1 MGTPMASGA
10 WGGGTSPRNAPR
22 DGASVTRCA
31 WLRAMVVGVLAL
43 RATAA
48 SAAESVPLRVFAAAS
63 LAEVLPRAA
72 AAWTA
77 KGNPPVAFAFD
88 ASSRLARQIE
98 AGASADAFVAADAA
112 WMEFVVERGLVRRT
126 SRVDLAGNR
135 LVVVVPATDAA
146 RMSGP
151 EDLARPSIRH
161 LALAG
166 ENVPAGAYAYAALTH
181 LGLWTTLSPRV
192 VRGDN
197 VRTALA
203 WVATGEADAGIVYA
217 TDARVEPRVRVAW
230 PIPEGSHPT
239 IRYLAAVTT
248 GSARAEGAA
257 SLLAFCR
264 GEEGLRMFH
273 DAGFTRPVAP

>member
-1 MGTPMASGA
+1 
-10 WGGGTSPRNAPR
+10 
-22 DGASVTRCA
+22 
-31 WLRAMVVGVLAL
+31 LRAIVVVVLAL
-43 RATAA
+43 RVTAA
-48 SAAESVPLRVFAAAS
+48 SAAESVPLRVYAAAS
-63 LAEVLPRAA
+63 LAEVLPRVA
-72 AAWTA
+72 AAWTGQ
-77 KGNPPVAFAFD
+77 GNPPVTFAFD

-98 AGASADAFVAADAA
+98 AGAPADVFVSADTA
-112 WMEFVVERGLVRRT
+112 WIEFVVERGLVRRST
-126 SRVDLAGNR
+126 RVDLAGNR
-135 LVVVVPATDAA
+135 LVVVVPATDASP
-146 RMSGP
+146 MSGP
-151 EDLARPSIRH
+151 EALARPSIRH

-166 ENVPAGAYAYAALTH
+166 ENVPAGIYAYAALTH
-181 LGLWTTLSPRV
+181 LGLWATLAPRV

-230 PIPEGSHPT
+230 PMPEGSHPP

-248 GSARAEGAA
+248 GSARPDEAA

-264 GEEGLRMFH
+264 GEVGLRRFE